1 MTTEAKWTARVKA
14 WRASGQSVAV
24 FCAGKPF
31 KANTLRHWSSRLG
44 AVGVEGAESV
54 ELGEIRMARVVRAAA
69 SAEPERETAIVLDVG
84 CVRVEVRRGFDAG
97 ALRGVL
103 GVLGGVQ

>member
-1 MTTEAKWTARVKA
+1 MATGTTLFLRPAHDFRYSWT
-14 WRASGQSVAV
+14 GP
-24 FCAGKPF
+24 KPF

-54 ELGEIRMARVVRAAA
+54 ELGEFRMARVVRAAA